1 MIALA
6 SSISNLIKT
15 IEGHFV
21 IFNLALAFVFAMTLI
36 YLVAASPYRT
46 ESYINYDV
54 IIYAMATFFCA
65 GGVGGAACNLRGIF
79 EYYMENEKLPASYFE
94 PYGVRPWM
102 GACSGLIAFFVLSFL
117 NTALSDSNSMAWTT
131 FPGRIP
137 YIGISLLAGFGSHE
151 FMERVKEIVK
161 TTFSVSAN
169 EQQNAVSATTI
180 GTWTSEGAGPEKLD
194 PVKENEIVMLSG
206 ILENKKY
213 AGKIFNPGETPSK
226 PEGKAIAIRFS
237 GGDTE
242 KRLASAQEYIR
253 LRSEEE
259 GKPD

>member
-1 MIALA
+1 MIALTFGM
-6 SSISNLIKT
+6 SDLIKP
-15 IEGHFV
+15 IRDHFV
-21 IFNLALAFVFAMTLI
+21 IFNLVIAFIFSMALI
-36 YLVAASPYRT
+36 YLVAASPYGA
-46 ESYINYDV
+46 EAPLDYNV

-65 GGVGGAACNLRGIF
+65 GGLGGAVCNLRGIF

-117 NTALSDSNSMAWTT
+117 NTALSDSNSQAWTT

-169 EQQNAVSATTI
+169 EQQNTVSATAI
-180 GTWTSEGAGPEKLD
+180 GKWTSEGAGPEKLD
-194 PVKENEIVMLSG
+194 PVKEDEIVVLSG
-206 ILENKKY
+206 ILEGTKY
-213 AGKIFNPGETPSK
+213 AGRIFNPKETPSK

-237 GGDTE
+237 GGDME

-259 GKPD
+259 GKQ